1 MQELITFITIGIII
15 WYVLAGLA
23 LLLSVVTLIY
33 IIFNL
38 VKTKKEQK

>member
-1 MQELITFITIGIII
+1 MQELITFITVGIIV

-38 VKTKKEQK
+38 VKTRKEQK

>member
-1 MQELITFITIGIII
+1 MQELINFITIGIII

>member
-1 MQELITFITIGIII
+1 MQELITFITIGIIV

-38 VKTKKEQK
+38 VKTRKEQK

>member
-1 MQELITFITIGIII
+1 MQELITFITVGIIV

-38 VKTKKEQK
+38 VKTRKEHK

>member
-1 MQELITFITIGIII
+1 MQELINFITIGIII

-38 VKTKKEQK
+38 VKTRKEQK